1 MSLEENKK
9 IIRDYIEKVI
19 NTGNIEG
26 IDKYIS
32 EDYTEIFDGKKYPLG
47 IEGAKEHIRGVRA
60 TYFNLHLRI
69 DNQIAENEYVATCI
83 TATGIHN
90 GELINIKPT
99 GKPVTFTG
107 VNIDK
112 VVNGKI
118 VEHRGATNLF
128 STLLNI
134 GAIVPTKEGNK

>member
-32 EDYTEIFDGKKYPLG
+32 EDYTEIFEDKKYLLG

-90 GELINIKPT
+90 GKWMDIKPT

-107 VNIDK
+107 INIDK

-118 VEHRGATNLF
+118 VEHSGAANLF
-128 STLLNI
+128 TTFLNI
-134 GAIVPTKEGNK
+134 GAIGIVKEENK

>member
-1 MSLEENKK
+1 MFLEENKK
-9 IIRDYIEKVI
+9 IVRDYIEKVI
-19 NTGNIEG
+19 NTGNIKG

-32 EDYTEIFDGKKYPLG
+32 ENYTEIFDGKKYLLG
-47 IEGAKEHIRGVRA
+47 IEGAKEHIKGVRA

-69 DNQIAENEYVATCI
+69 DNQIAENDYVVTCI
-83 TATGIHN
+83 TATGIHK
-90 GELINIKPT
+90 GEWMNIKPT